1 MSDQNKPVSSEP
13 ENSGYEKRDI
23 NPVKVFLYG
32 AAGIVVIVIVVVFM
46 LNYFTA
52 TREEIV
58 YEEVLKP
65 ESAALRELRAR
76 ETEELNSYAV
86 LDAKKGVYRI
96 PIKRAMELMAEE
108 AYQNRLKTGGSDGK

>member
-1 MSDQNKPVSSEP
+1 MSDLNKPVSSDP
-13 ENSGYEKRDI
+13 ENGGYEKRDI
-23 NPVKVFLYG
+23 NPVKVFL
-32 AAGIVVIVIVVVFM
+32 AGLAGVIVIVVLVIFM
-46 LNYFTA
+46 LSYFTA

-76 ETEELNSYAV
+76 EEEELNSYAV
-86 LDAKKGVYRI
+86 LDTKKGVYRI

-108 AYQNRLKTGGSDGK
+108 AYQARLKAGGNGSK

>member
-1 MSDQNKPVSSEP
+1 MSDQNIPNSPQP
-13 ENSGYEKRDI
+13 ENGGYEKRDI
-23 NPVKVFLYG
+23 NPVKVFLFG
-32 AAGIVVIVIVVVFM
+32 IAGVIVIVVVVIFM
-46 LNYFTA
+46 ISYFTA

-76 ETEELNSYAV
+76 EEEELNSYAV

-96 PIKRAMELMAEE
+96 PIQRAMELMAEE
-108 AYQNRLKTGGSDGK
+108 AYQARLKAGKNGKQ